1 MADELKPTA
10 KQLRELRR
18 LAEATGTSFTPPR
31 TRREAS
37 REITAMRRRRRS
49 SRIDRQL
56 ERRDISDAL
65 AAGSLAS
72 APREDEITGYG
83 SSARWAN
90 SRSA

>member
-1 MADELKPTA
+1 MPDSPKPTA

-31 TRREAS
+31 TRRQAS
-37 REITAMRRRRRS
+37 RQISEMRRRRS
-49 SRIDRQL
+49 SARIDRHL
-56 ERRDISDAL
+56 ERRDVSEAL

-72 APREDEITGYG
+72 APREDEIDGYG

-90 SRSA
+90 SRR